1 MEIICLMAA
10 ANDTNTLIDIHKGH
24 IDGCILAHSANLIFE
39 KLAALGAQVRIP
51 TTINAISV
59 ERENWLS
66 QMVPEDFGNKA
77 SKLADA
83 YVKMG
88 AKPVFHMLS
97 LLIRRKT
104 KIWRKHRM
112 V

>member
-24 IDGCILAHSANLIFE
+24 IDGCILAHSANLIFAE

-59 ERENWLS
+59 DRENWLS
-66 QMVPEDFGNKA
+66 QMILKILETKQV
-77 SKLADA
+77 
-83 YVKMG
+83 
-88 AKPVFHMLS
+88 S
-97 LLIRRKT
+97 LLMPMSKWVQNLFLHALPT
-104 KIWRKHRM
+104 Y
-112 V
+112 